1 MKLSGAI
8 KPSAFVLYKLMWSA
22 IDWVYPPYCGGCGQ
36 FGDRWCKTCKNST
49 EKLPDE
55 ICPICGNPNPANMI
69 CARCAEEPPAF
80 VQMRSA
86 VVFKGAVRNAIH
98 RLKYDHDMGLG
109 ESLSVHLI
117 SLAKDLNWPLDC
129 VCSVP
134 ISNAHLTER
143 GYNQSNLLARP
154 LALALQIPFLSQA
167 LKRKRETRSQVGLSA
182 KERDINV
189 RDAFWANANLVKN
202 KTVVVVD
209 DVTTT
214 GSTIRA
220 CASALHEA
228 GALSVYGL
236 TLARAVLQDDSLN
249 QADDTASLLSQVTAS
264 HLPIF

>member
-1 MKLSGAI
+1 MKLSGDGE
-8 KPSAFVLYKLMWSA
+8 PSAFFLYKLMWEA
-22 IDWVYPPYCGGCGQ
+22 IDWVYPPYCGGCNQ
-36 FGDRWCKTCKNST
+36 FGDRWCENCQQSAEN
-49 EKLPDE
+49 LPTE
-55 ICPICGNPNPANMI
+55 ICQICGNPHSGNGI
-69 CARCAEEPPAF
+69 CNRCADEPPVF
-80 VQMRSA
+80 RQLRSA

-98 RLKYDHDMGLG
+98 RLKYNHDMGLG
-109 ESLSVHLI
+109 ESLSKHLI
-117 SLAKDLNWPLDC
+117 ELAKDLNWTLDC
-129 VCSVP
+129 VTSVP
-134 ISNAHLTER
+134 LSNAHLMER

-154 LALALQIPFLSQA
+154 LALALQIPFLPQV
-167 LKRKRETRSQVGLSA
+167 LKRTRETRPQVGLTA

-236 TLARAVLQDDSLN
+236 TLARAVLQDFSTDPSDN
-249 QADDTASLLSQVTAS
+249 AVQPGQITAS